1 MDKKGFNNG
10 APKSIFGPPPKSN
23 QEEEEM
29 LRAINEKAAMADE
42 IAAMRKKLEALSRV
56 SIDEI

>member
-10 APKSIFGPPPKSN
+10 APKSIFGPHPKTN

-56 SIDEI
+56 SN